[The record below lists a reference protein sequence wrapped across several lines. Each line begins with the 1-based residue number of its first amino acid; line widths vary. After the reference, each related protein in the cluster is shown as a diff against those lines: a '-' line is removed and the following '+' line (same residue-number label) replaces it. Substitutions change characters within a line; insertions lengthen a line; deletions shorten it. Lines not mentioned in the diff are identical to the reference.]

1 MSKLTTHHDRI
12 ITGWILASTS
22 ILLTT
27 SILFWFIGNPER
39 FIETRMG
46 IHEGV
51 FADFYVWLFTFIIVI
66 GYVVYTIIA
75 LPFVRAQLFNMSWLK
90 IIGVWAALA
99 TGIVEE
105 VLFRHLLM
113 DFLQSFHMSDVL
125 QIILS
130 GIIFG
135 FAHGAW
141 GIFRR
146 DAKIVLPVIIS
157 TTILGC
163 FLATLYIMSGR
174 STFAPIVAHVL
185 INLII
190 EPWLMLSAISG
201 KWTMSK
207 LQQENT

>member
-12 ITGWILASTS
+12 KTGWILASTS

-27 SILFWFIGNPER
+27 SILSWFIGNPKR

-113 DFLQSFHMSDVL
+113 DFLQSFHVSEVL